1 MNFGKRICRGG
12 TPIWVGHNAVAIGVG
27 SSGSAALAR
36 AALVQRHSQ
45 GGKDPVSGSQRGEC
59 GTREWRN
66 ALAQI
71 YERDAYAAVASEGA
85 DRTAQARRAWK
96 RTDANGPGTDYC
108 LRKN

>member
-1 MNFGKRICRGG
+1 VTLRVEWLWNFKKKYYFFCLIYDFWETICR
-12 TPIWVGHNAVAIGVG
+12 PMWVGHNAVAIGVG

-45 GGKDPVSGSQRGEC
+45 GGKDPISGSQRGEC

-71 YERDAYAAVASEGA
+71 YEREA
-85 DRTAQARRAWK
+85 
-96 RTDANGPGTDYC
+96 
-108 LRKN
+108 